1 MLAFSGWLKDTST
14 ELFYTVI
21 DKLIHT
27 GGYIAMVS
35 DAIHR
40 CLKVKERNFLN
51 GIKIIG
57 MISLMMIF
65 TCGAYAS
72 SNLSYDDYTASQRQ
86 TYSGTLENGSDLKV
100 DMDYKRS
107 LIDFKALNFSASA
120 LFTVSLTGRNFS
132 LRNDTTLRINPGI
145 GEWKL
150 NATIN
155 STGRNVYTGYEEPNT
170 LVIGPWAQ
178 SFGKWS
184 VSLSKG
190 TTSIVGGHTT
200 IPVLSSQLMSGRSLY
215 GTVISH
221 GGKIT
226 DSILGTWTFVYG
238 LNNSTYAFSSGTNE
252 VMALSL
258 DGTVNN
264 KISYS
269 TGYLKAKDLSKGLVD
284 VSALGLS
291 LNTPIG
297 DSGISL
303 GADVAYAYNR
313 VAIKDFK
320 PVTVKDSGFSAMLNL
335 RFPFLNGRGTAAVAY
350 SSPKFRSLN
359 SSFDGGKGGVGEAS
373 LGWSG
378 QMSFMENYRASLSLN
393 ANVSSD
399 NINKQV
405 DSTNK
410 GVAGNIALNLSTPWI
425 NSISSRFDIKKE
437 NTGSLNTTFTLSLM
451 KPITFGNTTVRA
463 TANWE
468 NSTLSYADTG
478 KIANNRLSF
487 SADTQWG
494 RNKIRFNVG
503 YKDTKY
509 RPDTEVFSREC
520 QVAVN
525 YDRPFEKINLST
537 TFDVKY
543 LYYFSVSRN
552 AENALENL
560 RKDTVEP
567 GINLTYNYSSK
578 VSLGATY
585 RHSFSV
591 KNWDFENG
599 WSDYG
604 TVSANVRVNF

>member
-1 MLAFSGWLKDTST
+1 
-14 ELFYTVI
+14 
-21 DKLIHT
+21 
-27 GGYIAMVS
+27 MVL
-35 DAIHR
+35 DPIYR
-40 CLKVKERNFLN
+40 CLKTKKRTFRKEIRV
-51 GIKIIG
+51 IST
-57 MISLMMIF
+57 ISLLMAIF

-72 SNLSYDDYTASQRQ
+72 SGLDHADYISSQAQ
-86 TYSGTLENGSDLKV
+86 TYPVALEKGSDLKV
-100 DMDYKRS
+100 DLDYKRAF
-107 LIDFKALNFSASA
+107 IDFKSLNFSGSTS
-120 LFTVSLTGRNFS
+120 FTASLTGRNFS
-132 LRNDTTLRINPGI
+132 LKNDTTLRINPNI

-155 STGRNVYTGYEEPNT
+155 STGRNVYTGYKEPNM

-178 SFGKWS
+178 SFGKWN
-184 VSLSKG
+184 VSLSNG

-200 IPVLSSQLMSGRSLY
+200 IPVISSQLISGRSLY

-238 LNNSTYAFSSGTNE
+238 LNNNTYALSTGTNE

-258 DGTVNN
+258 DGTINN
-264 KISYS
+264 RISYS
-269 TGYLKAKDLSKGLVD
+269 TGYLRGKDLSKGYTD
-284 VSALGLS
+284 VSALSLS
-291 LNTPIG
+291 MSTLIG
-297 DSGISL
+297 DGEISL
-303 GADVAYAYNR
+303 GADLAYAYNR
-313 VAIKDFK
+313 VAVIDFK
-320 PVTVKDSGFSAMLNL
+320 PVKVNDNGFSAVLNL

-359 SSFDGGKGGVGEAS
+359 SSFDGGEGGVGEAS

-378 QMSFMENYRASLSLN
+378 QMSFMENYRASLSIN

-399 NINKQV
+399 NINKQGG
-405 DSTNK
+405 STNK
-410 GVAGNIALNLSTPWI
+410 GISGNIALNLSTPWI

-437 NTGSLNTTFTLSLM
+437 NTGSLKTTFTLSLM
-451 KPITFGNTTVRA
+451 KPITVGNTTVRT

-468 NSTLSYADTG
+468 NSMLSYVDTG
-478 KIANNRLSF
+478 KIVNNKLSL
-487 SADTQWG
+487 SADTQLD
-494 RNKIRFNVG
+494 RSKLRLNVG
-503 YKDTKY
+503 YKDTNY

-520 QVAVN
+520 QVAAS
-525 YDRPFEKINLST
+525 YDRPFEKIKLST

-567 GINLTYNYSSK
+567 GLSLTYNYSSK
-578 VSLGATY
+578 VSLGITY

-604 TVSANVRVNF
+604 TVAANVRVSF

>member
-1 MLAFSGWLKDTST
+1 MFAFSGWLKDKRTK
-14 ELFYTVI
+14 LFYTVI

-27 GGYIAMVS
+27 GGYITMVS
-35 DAIHR
+35 DVVHR
-40 CLKVKERNFLN
+40 CLKVKKKIFFN
-51 GIKIIG
+51 GIKVIG
-57 MISLMMIF
+57 TIALMMVF

-72 SNLSYDDYTASQRQ
+72 SNLSYDDHISYQDQ
-86 TYSGTLENGSDLKV
+86 THPGTLENGSDLKV
-100 DMDYKRS
+100 DLDYKKS
-107 LIDFKALNFSASA
+107 FIDFKALNFSGSTS
-120 LFTVSLTGRNFS
+120 FTASLTGRNFS
-132 LRNDTTLRINPGI
+132 LKNDTTLRINPSI
-145 GEWKL
+145 GDWKL

-184 VSLSKG
+184 VSLSNG
-190 TTSIVGGHTT
+190 TTSIIGGHTT
-200 IPVLSSQLMSGRSLY
+200 IPVLSSQLISGRSLY

-238 LNNSTYAFSSGTNE
+238 LNNNTYALSTGTNE

-258 DGTVNN
+258 DGTINN

-269 TGYLKAKDLSKGLVD
+269 TGYLRGKDLSKGYTD
-284 VSALGLS
+284 VSALALS
-291 LNTPIG
+291 MSAPIG
-297 DSGISL
+297 DNGISL
-303 GADVAYAYNR
+303 GADLAYAYNR

-320 PVTVKDSGFSAMLNL
+320 PVAVKDNGFSAMLNL

-359 SSFDGGKGGVGEAS
+359 SSFDGGNGGVGEAS

-378 QMSFMENYRASLSLN
+378 QMAMMQNYRASLSLN

-399 NINKQV
+399 NMNRRGN
-405 DSTNK
+405 STNK
-410 GVAGNIALNLSTPWI
+410 SISGNIALNLSTPWI
-425 NSISSRFDIKKE
+425 NSISSRFDVKKD

-451 KPITFGNTTVRA
+451 KPITLGRTTVRT

-468 NSTLSYADTG
+468 NSMLSYVDTG
-478 KIANNRLSF
+478 KIVNNKLSL
-487 SADTQWG
+487 SADTQFG
-494 RNKIRFNVG
+494 VNKFKFNVG

-509 RPDTEVFSREC
+509 HPDTEVFSREC
-520 QVAVN
+520 QVAAS
-525 YDRPFEKINLST
+525 YDRPFAKIKLST

-552 AENALENL
+552 AENALKNL

-567 GINLTYNYSSK
+567 GISLTYNHSSK
-578 VSLGATY
+578 VSFGATY
-585 RHSFSV
+585 RHSFFSR
-591 KNWDFENG
+591 KLGF
-599 WSDYG
+599 
-604 TVSANVRVNF
+604 